1 MAKQKLELDEDETNV
16 MSTTQPITM
25 SLDDLA
31 ALVSKM
37 SGGSTGGN
45 DQLAAAIMKLA
56 NEHTRG
62 KRPENAINP
71 RISEFSHP
79 EGEEAR
85 PKAKLRRETF
95 FCGVKQSDEQL
106 TPLEIDLFNAI
117 SESKSAR
124 KGLWTAN
131 CEVPTNGSRGR
142 LIVNIPA
149 SSADDLTGVYALPS
163 ILTELATGQDATDV
177 GKLMSQMAEMK
188 AQIDALHSGKA
199 VAV

>member
-1 MAKQKLELDEDETNV
+1 MAKRDDMELIG
-16 MSTTQPITM
+16 TTQPISM

-31 ALVSKM
+31 ELVAKM
-37 SGGSTGGN
+37 SGGIGQSN
-45 DQLAAAIMKLA
+45 EALAGAIMKLA

-71 RISEFSHP
+71 RISAFSHP
-79 EGEEAR
+79 EGEEER
-85 PKAKLRRETF
+85 PKSKLARETF

-117 SESKSAR
+117 TESKSAR
-124 KGLWTAN
+124 KGLWSAV

-142 LIVNIPA
+142 LIVTIPA

-163 ILTELATGQDATDV
+163 ILTELATGQDATDI
-177 GKLMSQMAEMK
+177 GKLMSEMAAMK
-188 AQIDALHSGKA
+188 AQIDALHSGKS